1 MRIRVLHVVETIKS
15 GGVENRR
22 YTMARM
28 LDKEKFEQK
37 IVCTRHI
44 GPLADKMAAEGMEV
58 IAIGQFKGP
67 LDIAGYKKLL
77 HIIKDYKPHIIH
89 GAVFEGVTLAAVA
102 GTIAKVPVK
111 IIEET
116 SDPQNRSWKGN
127 WLIRTFARLADAVVA
142 VSPSVKQYLVETAKA
157 PVTKIKLINNGI
169 MFPTAVAEDAVHTI
183 KLQHSISN
191 DDFIVGSVGRLRDFH
206 KRFSDLVKAI
216 AILKQKGLE
225 NIKLLIVGDG
235 ADRQMLEALAQDLNV
250 SGNVIFA
257 GFATNTAAYYAVM
270 NVFAIASHMEAFGL
284 VAVEAMYNK
293 LPVIA
298 AASGGLKDIVI
309 DGKTGMLVNKHD
321 PGAFAAAIEYLYSN
335 KNVLHEY
342 GLAGY
347 ERALAEYSAERY
359 VSDVTALYNSFKLE
373 GTVGK

>member
-127 WLIRTFARLADAVVA
+127 WLIRIFARLADTVVA
-142 VSPSVKQYLVETAKA
+142 VSPSVKQYLVETAKV
-157 PVTKIKLINNGI
+157 PVTKITLINNGI

-235 ADRQMLEALAQDLNV
+235 ADRQMLEALAQHLSV
-250 SGNVIFA
+250 TGNVIFA

-321 PGAFAAAIEYLYSN
+321 PGAFAAAIEYLYN
-335 KNVLHEY
+335 NRNVLNEY